1 MWVEVRLFPIYE
13 NVVNTYLV
21 SVPGNI
27 NVVARYKEDTRIT
40 EFQLEKHTVS
50 LYCRLQKYSVFEV
63 W

>member
-50 LYCRLQKYSVFEV
+50 LHC
-63 W
+63 